1 MTDTHPEIER
11 ILRDKLMTL
20 SGEQRF
26 IMGAQMFDS
35 ALEMINASLSP
46 NLSEPERRR
55 QLFKRIYGRELNT
68 GN

>member
-11 ILRDKLMTL
+11 MLRDKLMAL

-46 NLSEPERRR
+46 NLSDAERRR
-55 QLFKRIYGRELNT
+55 QLFKRIYGQEMEIE
-68 GN
+68 

>member
-1 MTDTHPEIER
+1 
-11 ILRDKLMTL
+11 
-20 SGEQRF
+20 
-26 IMGAQMFDS
+26 MFDS

>member
-11 ILRDKLMTL
+11 MLRDKLMAL

-46 NLSEPERRR
+46 NLSDAERRR
-55 QLFKRIYGRELNT
+55 HMFKRIYGQELEIE
-68 GN
+68 